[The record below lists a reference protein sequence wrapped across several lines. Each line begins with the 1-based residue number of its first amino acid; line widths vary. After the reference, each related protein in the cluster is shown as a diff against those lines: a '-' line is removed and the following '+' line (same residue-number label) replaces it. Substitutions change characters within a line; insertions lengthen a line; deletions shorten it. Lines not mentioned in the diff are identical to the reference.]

1 MNPRRTRG
9 HRLTGIALVLALLL
23 VGCGSDSDEPET
35 PDVSNGLPLSVEGL
49 VLNAPTDEV
58 SVVGS
63 IVVDAT
69 GTRLCAALAESFPPQ
84 CGGAA
89 VTLINLDDFD
99 VSLEEEQGVRWSDPP
114 VVLTGT
120 YRDRSFTI
128 TALGAGGG

>member
-1 MNPRRTRG
+1 LAG
-9 HRLTGIALVLALLL
+9 VALVLALLMA
-23 VGCGSDSDEPET
+23 GCGSDSSET
-35 PDVSNGLPLSVEGL
+35 DAPDVSNGLPLSVEGL
-49 VLNAPTDEV
+49 VLNEPTSEV

-89 VTLINLDDFD
+89 VTLTNLDDFD
-99 VSLEEEQGVRWSDPP
+99 VTLQEEQDVRWSDPP

-120 YRDRSFTI
+120 YSDRAFTI